1 MIFFKKNYD
10 RHFYLFEKMS
20 QQSRQKVFYE
30 KFPLLDSIDGRFEL
44 LLIHVILL
52 IRKLRKQ
59 NEIKLSQD
67 IVDLMFKSI
76 DLSFREEGVGDLSIP
91 KKMKKVGMVFY
102 GRIENLDRILAI
114 EELHTKHQELS
125 NYFLRNAFLSISD
138 YTDASEAFVLYTLGF
153 EELLE
158 TLSIDEIE
166 DLSFN
171 ASKFF
176 T

>member
-1 MIFFKKNYD
+1 MIFFKKKNE
-10 RHFYLFEKMS
+10 RCFYLFEKMS
-20 QQSRQKVFYE
+20 QHSRQKVFYE

-44 LLIHVILL
+44 LLIHIILL
-52 IRKLRKQ
+52 IRRLKKQ
-59 NEIKLSQD
+59 NEFKLAQD

-102 GRIENLDRILAI
+102 GRIENLDRILAL
-114 EELHTKHQELS
+114 EELDTKHQELS
-125 NYFLRNAFLSISD
+125 NYFLRNAFLSNSD
-138 YTDASEAFVLYTLGF
+138 YIDASEAFVVYTLGF

-158 TLSIDEIE
+158 TLSIADIE
-166 DLSFN
+166 DLNFD
-171 ASKFF
+171 AIKFF

>member
-1 MIFFKKNYD
+1 
-10 RHFYLFEKMS
+10 
-20 QQSRQKVFYE
+20 
-30 KFPLLDSIDGRFEL
+30 
-44 LLIHVILL
+44 
-52 IRKLRKQ
+52 
-59 NEIKLSQD
+59 
-67 IVDLMFKSI
+67 LMFKSI

-102 GRIENLDRILAI
+102 GRIENLDRILEI
-114 EELHTKHQELS
+114 EEFHTKHQELS
-125 NYFLRNAFLSISD
+125 NYFLRNAFLSNSD
-138 YTDASEAFVLYTLGF
+138 YMDASEAFVIYTLGF

-158 TLSIDEIE
+158 TLSISEIE

>member
-1 MIFFKKNYD
+1 
-10 RHFYLFEKMS
+10 MS

-52 IRKLRKQ
+52 IRRLRKQ
-59 NEIKLSQD
+59 NEVKLSQD

-102 GRIENLDRILAI
+102 GRIENLDRILALK
-114 EELHTKHQELS
+114 ELHTKHQELS
-125 NYFLRNAFLSISD
+125 NYFLRNAFLSNSD
-138 YTDASEAFVLYTLGF
+138 YIDASEAFVMYTLGF

-158 TLSIDEIE
+158 TLNIAELE
-166 DLSFN
+166 DFSFN

>member
-1 MIFFKKNYD
+1 MIFFKKNND

-30 KFPLLDSIDGRFEL
+30 RFPLLDSIDGRFEL
-44 LLIHVILL
+44 LLIHVIVL
-52 IRKLRKQ
+52 IRRLRKQ
-59 NEIKLSQD
+59 NKVKLSQD
-67 IVDLMFKSI
+67 VVDLMFKSI

-102 GRIENLDRILAI
+102 GRIENLDRILAL
-114 EELHTKHQELS
+114 EEFYTKHQELS
-125 NYFLRNAFLSISD
+125 NYFLRNAFLSNSD
-138 YTDASEAFVLYTLGF
+138 YLDACEAFAHYTLGF
-153 EELLE
+153 EEFLE
-158 TLSIDEIE
+158 TLSIAEIE

>member
-1 MIFFKKNYD
+1 MIFFKKNND

-20 QQSRQKVFYE
+20 KQSRQKVFYE

-52 IRKLRKQ
+52 IRRLRKQ
-59 NEIKLSQD
+59 NEVKLSQD

-102 GRIENLDRILAI
+102 GRIENLDRILTL

-125 NYFLRNAFLSISD
+125 NYFLRNAFLSNYD
-138 YTDASEAFVLYTLGF
+138 YIDASEAFVMYTLGF

-158 TLSIDEIE
+158 TLNIAEIE
-166 DLSFN
+166 DFSFN

>member
-1 MIFFKKNYD
+1 MIFFKKNND
-10 RHFYLFEKMS
+10 RYFYLFEKMS
-20 QQSRQKVFYE
+20 QQSRHKVFYE

-44 LLIHVILL
+44 LLVHVILL
-52 IRKLRKQ
+52 IRRLRNQ
-59 NEIKLSQD
+59 NEVKLSQD

-102 GRIENLDRILAI
+102 GRTENLNRIL
-114 EELHTKHQELS
+114 ELKEMHSKHQELS
-125 NYFLRNAFLSISD
+125 NYFFRNAFLSNSEYIN
-138 YTDASEAFVLYTLGF
+138 ASEAFVSYTLGF

-158 TLSIDEIE
+158 TLSVEEIE
-166 DLSFN
+166 DFSFN
-171 ASKFF
+171 ASEYF